1 MKAAIMTLAL
11 SDNYGAA
18 LQCYGLSKALTD
30 MGVENELYR
39 YQDWSR
45 ITYGMPVVS
54 KIKHEGLKA
63 AKVLLTGGA
72 RSKGFTAFREA
83 YIPMTPKLYSK
94 NAELRQEPG
103 DYDVYISGS
112 DQIWNP
118 KLFVYDYS
126 YFLDFVPEGKKKI
139 SYASSFG
146 SAGFDP
152 AYEEKCGKLLA
163 QYSHISVRE
172 KSGEAIVSRLCGKQA
187 TTCLDP
193 SLLLTR
199 QDWEPLMVDASA
211 KAKKFN
217 GILCY
222 IMPGD
227 KLVTDAIESLAQQ
240 LHKKTGLPI
249 MRLGIKEYNVF
260 RYKRGETDIKA
271 GPAEFLAYFAGASYV
286 VTNSF
291 HGTAFALNFGK
302 ECYNPIN
309 DTLPPEKALH
319 ERIVSLLT
327 QTDATAQMLPASKPI
342 LPENSCVDMQKSQQL
357 LDKLRQASMSY
368 LRGALEVE
376 A

>member
-1 MKAAIMTLAL
+1 MKASVITLVL

-18 LQCYGLSKALTD
+18 LQSAAFAQALKSCGAEPTF
-30 MGVENELYR
+30 YR

-45 ITYGMPVVS
+45 ITYGMS
-54 KIKHEGLKA
+54 KA
-63 AKVLLTGGA
+63 AHLKHFAFNCIKACLTQGV
-72 RSKGFTAFREA
+72 RQKRFDAFRES
-83 YIPMTPKLYSK
+83 YIPMTEKLYG
-94 NAELRQEPG
+94 NNTELREAPG

-118 KLFVYDYS
+118 KLFLFDYS
-126 YFLDFVPEGKKKI
+126 YFLDFAPEGAKRI

-146 SAGFDP
+146 KADFEES
-152 AYEEKCGKLLA
+152 YKEKCGNLLS

-172 KSGEAIVSRLCGKQA
+172 QSGEKIVKELCDRTPA
-187 TTCLDP
+187 VCVDP
-193 SLLLTR
+193 TLLLR
-199 QDWEPLMVDASA
+199 KGEWAPMMKNAHKKA
-211 KAKKFN
+211 KAFN

-222 IMPGD
+222 HMPGD
-227 KLVTDAIESLAQQ
+227 ALVQTAIESLAQQ

-249 MRLGIKEYNVF
+249 MRLGIKEHTVF
-260 RYKRGETDIKA
+260 RYPKGETDIKA
-271 GPAEFLAYFAGASYV
+271 GPAEFLAYFAGAQYV

-291 HGTAFALNFGK
+291 HGTAFAMNFGK

-327 QTDATAQMLPASKPI
+327 QTEATEQMLPASNPV
-342 LPENSCVDMQKSQQL
+342 LPKTNTVDREKSQEL
-357 LDKLRQASMSY
+357 LSKLRADSLTY
-368 LRGALEVE
+368 LKNALE

>member
-1 MKAAIMTLAL
+1 MKTAIMTLAL

-18 LQCYGLSKALTD
+18 LQCLGLAKALQK
-30 MGVENELYR
+30 MGVDTELFR

-45 ITYGMPVVS
+45 VTYGMS
-54 KIKHEGLKA
+54 ALSRLKFEGQKA
-63 AKVLLTGGA
+63 VTAVLTQKARAKRFA
-72 RSKGFTAFREA
+72 AFREN
-83 YIPMTPKLYSK
+83 YIPMTKKLYSN
-94 NAELRQEPG
+94 NAQLQQDPG
-103 DYDVYISGS
+103 HYDVYISGS

-118 KLFVYDYS
+118 KLFLFDYS
-126 YFLDFVPEGKKKI
+126 YFLDFAPEDAKRI

-146 SAGFDP
+146 SASFNP
-152 AYEEKCGKLLA
+152 AYKEKCGKLLE

-172 KSGEAIVSRLCGKQA
+172 KSGEKIVEDLCGKKA

-193 SLLLTR
+193 SLLLT
-199 QDWEPLMVDASA
+199 QEDYLPMMADATAQA
-211 KAKKFN
+211 KNFR

-227 KLVTDAIESLAQQ
+227 ILVTDAIESLAQQ

-249 MRLGIKEYNVF
+249 MRLGIKAHHIF
-260 RYKRGETDIKA
+260 RYPKGEADTKA
-271 GPAEFLAYFAGASYV
+271 GPAEFLAYFAGAQYV

-302 ECYNPIN
+302 PCYNPIN

-327 QTDATAQMLPASKPI
+327 QTEATAQMIPVSNPV
-342 LPENSCVDMQKSQQL
+342 LPETRDLDMEKSQAL
-357 LDKLRQASMSY
+357 LNALREQSY
-368 LRGALEVE
+368 TYLKNALE

>member
-45 ITYGMPVVS
+45 ITHGMSAVS
-54 KIKHEGLKA
+54 RIKYEALKA
-63 AKVLLTGGA
+63 AKRLLTGGA
-72 RSKGFTAFREA
+72 RAKGFTAFREA
-83 YIPMTPKLYSK
+83 YIPMTKRLYGK

-103 DYDVYISGS
+103 EYDVYISGS

-118 KLFVYDYS
+118 RLFVYDYS

-146 SAGFDP
+146 KAGFEDS
-152 AYEEKCGKLLA
+152 YKEKCGKLLA

-172 KSGEAIVSRLCGKQA
+172 KSGKAIVKELCGKEA
-187 TTCLDP
+187 FTAVDP
-193 SLLLTR
+193 TLLLTKE
-199 QDWEPLMVDASA
+199 DWEPLMENAS
-211 KAKKFN
+211 KKSKEFN

-227 KLVTDAIESLAQQ
+227 KLVESAIERIAQQ
-240 LHKKTGLPI
+240 LHQKTGLPI
-249 MRLGIKEYNVF
+249 MRLGIKEHKVF
-260 RYKRGETDIKA
+260 SYKHAEVDIKA
-271 GPAEFLAYFAGASYV
+271 GPAEYLAYFAGAQYV

-291 HGTAFALNFGK
+291 HGTAFCVNFGK
-302 ECYNPIN
+302 EAYIPIN

-319 ERIVSLLT
+319 ERVKSLLT
-327 QTDATAQMLPASKPI
+327 QVGAEELMLPASNPV
-342 LPENSCVDMQKSQQL
+342 LLERD
-357 LDKLRQASMSY
+357 LDKEKIAANLAALRQESMDY
-368 LRGALEVE
+368 LKRALEIE
-376 A
+376 Q

>member
-1 MKAAIMTLAL
+1 MKASVITLVL

-18 LQCYGLSKALTD
+18 LQSAAFAQALKNCGAEPTF
-30 MGVENELYR
+30 YR

-45 ITYGMPVVS
+45 ITYGMS
-54 KIKHEGLKA
+54 KAAHIKHFAFNCIKA
-63 AKVLLTGGA
+63 CLTQGV
-72 RSKGFTAFREA
+72 RQKRFDAFRA
-83 YIPMTPKLYSK
+83 RYIPMTRRLYG
-94 NAELRQEPG
+94 NNTELRQEPG

-118 KLFVYDYS
+118 KLFLFDYS
-126 YFLDFVPEGKKKI
+126 YFLDFAPEGAKRI

-152 AYEEKCGKLLA
+152 AYKEKCGALLEK
-163 QYSHISVRE
+163 YSHISVRE
-172 KSGEAIVSRLCGKQA
+172 KSGEAIVSNMCSKTA
-187 TTCLDP
+187 TTCVDP
-193 SLLLTR
+193 TLLLTKEE
-199 QDWEPLMVDASA
+199 WEPMMADASE
-211 KAKKFN
+211 KSKNFN

-222 IMPGD
+222 FMPGD
-227 KLVTDAIESLAQQ
+227 TLVTDAIEKLAQQ

-249 MRLGIKEYNVF
+249 MRLGIKEPFVF
-260 RYKRGETDIKA
+260 RYPKGETDIKA
-271 GPAEFLAYFAGASYV
+271 GPAEFLTYFSGAKYV

-302 ECYNPIN
+302 ICYNPIN

-327 QTDATAQMLPASKPI
+327 QTEATAQMLPASNPI
-342 LPENSCVDMQKSQQL
+342 LPDTNTVDQEKSQAL
-357 LDKLRQASMSY
+357 LRKLRADSLTY
-368 LRGALEVE
+368 LKNALE

>member
-1 MKAAIMTLAL
+1 MKASVITLAL

-18 LQCYGLSKALTD
+18 LQSCGLAVAMQKL
-30 MGVENELYR
+30 GVQTEFYR

-45 ITYGMPVVS
+45 ITYGMSVLSRV
-54 KIKHEGLKA
+54 KYEGLKA
-63 AKVLLTGGA
+63 AKLLLTGGA
-72 RSKGFTAFREA
+72 RAKGFAAFREMH
-83 YIPMTPKLYSK
+83 IPMTKRLYGK

-118 KLFVYDYS
+118 GLFVFDYS

-139 SYASSFG
+139 SYAPSFG
-146 SAGFDP
+146 KAGFDP
-152 AYEEKCGKLLA
+152 AYKEKCGKLLA

-172 KSGEAIVSRLCGKQA
+172 KSGEAIVRELCGKEA
-187 TTCLDP
+187 HTALDP
-193 SLLLTR
+193 TLLLTK
-199 QDWEPLMVDASA
+199 QEWEPMMAQACKRA
-211 KAKKFN
+211 KAFS

-227 KLVTDAIESLAQQ
+227 KLVERAIESLAQQ

-249 MRLGIKEYNVF
+249 MRLGIKEYDVF
-260 RYKRGETDIKA
+260 RYPGRETDIKA
-271 GPAEFLAYFAGASYV
+271 GPAEFLAYFAGAQYV

-309 DTLPPEKALH
+309 DTLPPERALH

-327 QTDATAQMLPASKPI
+327 QTEATAQMIPASDPT
-342 LPENSCVDMQKSQQL
+342 LPENCGVDMEKSQQL
-357 LDKLRQASMSY
+357 LNGLRQASMAY
-368 LRGALEVE
+368 LQNALE